1 MMSKESDEEGKSKKT
16 YNPEVDDYS
25 TMAHYVGKILG
36 IRPSVILDT
45 WSVPELIVAFGI
57 YRNEQQEEIYQNVK
71 AQNKHLKGKDRLPK
85 VERYIVKFYSREEA
99 VELLS

>member
-25 TMAHYVGKILG
+25 SMAHYVAKVLG
-36 IRPSVILDT
+36 IRPSIILDEWT
-45 WSVPELIVAFGI
+45 VPELIVAFGI

-71 AQNKHLKGKDRLPK
+71 AQNKHLKGKDKLPK
-85 VERYIVKFYSREEA
+85 VDRYIVKFYSREDAESA
-99 VELLS
+99 FS